1 MAKIIKKITGLKP
14 NQNYLVSLKSK
25 NTELSAIDNPY
36 PTIRFLTPTDATIP
50 GAIDNNTFFIYGNYK
65 SVMFTFEPTTDL
77 DVEKYKYEL
86 YSDSAGATL
95 ISYGFAT
102 ASVFTVDV
110 ANNSQAT
117 DDSSAQTNVKYYGRI
132 KTVDTS
138 GNESA
143 WTPSSGLKESSETSL
158 IESSHIRNL
167 TASKI
172 TAGTINAHEIILKQ
186 QGAQT
191 SISAPANMAILRS
204 SNYNGSYNNG
214 STTWTAGS
222 TGWVI
227 GGDGYAEFSS
237 ASIRGALKAGSVFI
251 DANNRWRRDSSDSS
265 SSSDFKVGSA
275 SKYMYFDGTNLT
287 FTGNLSAAGGTFSGS
302 LSAATGTFQGRLQ
315 AGDIYVPNTA
325 SPKFKVDT
333 NGNMTC
339 VDAQIDGTLNG
350 VDGTFNGNISGASG
364 TFSGSL
370 SASSGTIGGWN
381 ITGIDLNSN
390 NGNFL
395 MNSVTGDANLNSVVM
410 RSDVRID
417 GDIDNEARSALYYDT
432 ANVQSFSGFQAVFSG
447 GSGSI
452 RLGIEAGSSRKFKD
466 ILGEPTE
473 SFDPRNLLNVPVVT
487 FKYKQGH
494 LGEEEENKDKI
505 ICGLIAEDLEEHY
518 PSVVHYLN
526 GEIRGYNY
534 VGIVPPMLKLIQDL
548 YTKIDQLENRI
559 SELE

>member
-36 PTIRFLTPTDATIP
+36 PTIRFLTPTDATVP

-95 ISYGFAT
+95 ISSGFAT

-110 ANNSQAT
+110 ANNSQAV

-222 TGWVI
+222 IGWVI

-237 ASIRGALKAGSVFI
+237 ASIRGGLKAGSVWI

-265 SSSDFKVGSA
+265 SSSEFKVGSA

-302 LSAATGTFQGRLQ
+302 LSAATGTFSGSLSAATGTFSGSLSAATGSFSGNLSA
-315 AGDIYVPNTA
+315 AG
-325 SPKFKVDT
+325 
-333 NGNMTC
+333 
-339 VDAQIDGTLNG
+339 
-350 VDGTFNGNISGASG
+350 GTFNGNISGASG

-381 ITGIDLNSN
+381 ITASELNSTTN
-390 NGNFL
+390 TYF
-395 MNSVTGDANLNSVVM
+395 MNSGTGDANLNSVVM

-417 GDIDNEARSALYYDT
+417 GDIDNMEASALYYDINK
-432 ANVQSFSGFQAVFSG
+432 AGAYSGFQAVFSG

-452 RLGIEAGSSRKFKD
+452 RLGVEAGSSRRFKD